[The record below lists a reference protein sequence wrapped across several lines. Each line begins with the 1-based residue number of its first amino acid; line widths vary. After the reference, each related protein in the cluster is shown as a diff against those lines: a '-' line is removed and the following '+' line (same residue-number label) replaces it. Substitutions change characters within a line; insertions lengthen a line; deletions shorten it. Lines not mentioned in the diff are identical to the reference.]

1 MEQSI
6 EPGKKVEKGTAI
18 TITISQGP
26 EPSQEVTAA
35 TYKCNVTLKL
45 PAGTTGVSGASAILY
60 DTSGNV
66 LKQWQSQALAPINDA
81 GDQGVKFTQ
90 GGLLVSN
97 GKLVVTWL
105 DANGGKINDQTVD
118 NLEFS
123 KES

>member
-1 MEQSI
+1 M
-6 EPGKKVEKGTAI
+6 A
-18 TITISQGP
+18 
-26 EPSQEVTAA
+26 AA

-60 DTSGNV
+60 DASGNV
-66 LKQWQSQALAPINDA
+66 LKQWSTQELTSINDA
-81 GDQGVKFTQ
+81 GEQGVKFTQ

-105 DANGGKINDQTVD
+105 DASGNKINDQTVE